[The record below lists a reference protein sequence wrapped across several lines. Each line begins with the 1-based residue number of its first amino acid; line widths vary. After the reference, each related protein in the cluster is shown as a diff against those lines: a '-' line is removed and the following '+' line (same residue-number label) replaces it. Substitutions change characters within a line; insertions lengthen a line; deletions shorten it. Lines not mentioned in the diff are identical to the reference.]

1 MRRGDAEF
9 DYLAGKQGARGSTNG
24 RACLDA
30 IRLLGL
36 IGPSDLA
43 TPSAIRRRQ
52 LYVSMYLG
60 IDLGTSAVKTV
71 LVDSAQR
78 VIASESRP
86 LTTASPLSG
95 YSEQDPAQWVDAT
108 FATLDALKATHA
120 SALAVV
126 EGIGL
131 SGQMHGAT
139 LLDASAR
146 PLRPCILWNDGR
158 SVAECRIL
166 EQRWPALRATT
177 GNKAMPGF
185 TAPKLLWIAM
195 HEPEVFAA
203 TKLVLLP
210 KAYLRLVLTGEAVE
224 DVSDASGSLWLD
236 AARRDWSDAAL
247 AATGLSR
254 DHMPRLVEGCAPAA
268 TLRSELAQR
277 WGMIRRP
284 IFAGG
289 AGDNPAGAVGI
300 GAIRAGTAFISLGTS
315 GALLAPT
322 SRMAANPDRGVHT
335 FCHAI
340 PAMWIQA
347 GAILSAASCLAWIS
361 RLFGIAEAELLA
373 PLGSRPQLPSPVSFL
388 PYLAGERTPHD
399 DPVVRGMLDGL
410 SHGTDREAIVQAVL
424 EGVAFALADCRDVLA
439 DAGIRIAEA
448 DAIGGGSRSRFWLAV
463 LASVLNVPIHRFA
476 EGETGAAFGA
486 ARLGRLAVTGEAID
500 TVCTPP
506 RRIETFEPDRVLVDA
521 YADRLPAWRELYRP
535 RQ

>member
-1 MRRGDAEF
+1 MFA
-9 DYLAGKQGARGSTNG
+9 
-24 RACLDA
+24 
-30 IRLLGL
+30 
-36 IGPSDLA
+36 
-43 TPSAIRRRQ
+43 
-52 LYVSMYLG
+52 SMYLG

-86 LTTASPLSG
+86 LATASPRPG
-95 YSEQDPAQWVDAT
+95 YSEQDPAQWVEAT

-120 SALAVV
+120 GALAVV

-185 TAPKLLWIAM
+185 TAPKLLWIAT

-203 TKLVLLP
+203 TKRVLLP

-277 WGMIRRP
+277 WGMVRRP
-284 IFAGG
+284 SFAGG

-315 GALLAPT
+315 GTLLAPT
-322 SRMAANPDRGVHT
+322 SRIAANPDRGVHT

-340 PAMWIQA
+340 PGMWIQA

-373 PLGSRPQLPSPVSFL
+373 PLGSRPQMPSPVSFL

-399 DPVVRGMLDGL
+399 DPAVRGMLDGL

-439 DAGIRIAEA
+439 DAGIAVAEA
-448 DAIGGGSRSRFWLAV
+448 DAIGGGSRSRFWLSV

-476 EGETGAAFGA
+476 DGETGAAFGA

-500 TVCTPP
+500 AVCTPP

-535 RQ
+535 RR

>member
-1 MRRGDAEF
+1 
-9 DYLAGKQGARGSTNG
+9 
-24 RACLDA
+24 
-30 IRLLGL
+30 
-36 IGPSDLA
+36 
-43 TPSAIRRRQ
+43 
-52 LYVSMYLG
+52 MYLG

-86 LTTASPLSG
+86 LATASPRPG
-95 YSEQDPAQWVDAT
+95 YSEQDPAQWVEAT

-120 SALAVV
+120 GALAVV

-185 TAPKLLWIAM
+185 TAPKLLWIAT

-203 TKLVLLP
+203 TKRVLLP

-247 AATGLSR
+247 AATGLWR

-277 WGMIRRP
+277 WGMVRRP
-284 IFAGG
+284 SFAGG

-315 GALLAPT
+315 GTLLAPT
-322 SRMAANPDRGVHT
+322 SRIAANPDRGVHT

-340 PAMWIQA
+340 PGMWIQA

-373 PLGSRPQLPSPVSFL
+373 PLGSRPQMPSPVSFL

-399 DPVVRGMLDGL
+399 DPAVRGMLDGL

-439 DAGIRIAEA
+439 DAGIAVAEA
-448 DAIGGGSRSRFWLAV
+448 DAIGGGSRSRFWLSV

-476 EGETGAAFGA
+476 DGETGAAFGA

-500 TVCTPP
+500 AVCTPP

-535 RQ
+535 RR

>member
-1 MRRGDAEF
+1 
-9 DYLAGKQGARGSTNG
+9 
-24 RACLDA
+24 
-30 IRLLGL
+30 
-36 IGPSDLA
+36 
-43 TPSAIRRRQ
+43 
-52 LYVSMYLG
+52 MYLG

-95 YSEQDPAQWVDAT
+95 YCEQDPAQWVDAT

-486 ARLGRLAVTGEAID
+486 ARLGRLAVTGEAIE

-506 RRIETFEPDRVLVDA
+506 QRVETFEPDRALVES
-521 YADRLPAWRELYRP
+521 YAERLPAWRELYRP
-535 RQ
+535 RH